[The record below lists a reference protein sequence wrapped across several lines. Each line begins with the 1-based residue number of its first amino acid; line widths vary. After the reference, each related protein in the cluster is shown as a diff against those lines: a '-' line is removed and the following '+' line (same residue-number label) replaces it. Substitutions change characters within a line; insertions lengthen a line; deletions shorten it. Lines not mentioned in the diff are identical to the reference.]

1 MYDLAEIQWKDFVII
16 NLIERG
22 KDPGK
27 VDLKR
32 RAAKDRLTLRNPP
45 SVIFQRWEQITP
57 MPSV

>member
-32 RAAKDRLTLRNPP
+32 RA
-45 SVIFQRWEQITP
+45 
-57 MPSV
+57 